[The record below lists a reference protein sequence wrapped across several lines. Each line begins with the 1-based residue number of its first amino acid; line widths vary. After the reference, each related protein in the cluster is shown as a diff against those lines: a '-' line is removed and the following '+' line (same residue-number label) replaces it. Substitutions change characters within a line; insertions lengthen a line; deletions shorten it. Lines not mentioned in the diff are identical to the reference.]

1 MFNQSRFEYLKQLS
15 DSDLLSDSQRKEYI
29 SLLKQY
35 KQQQTKKVLDN
46 TDEL

>member
-29 SLLKQY
+29 ALLKQY
-35 KQQQTKKVLDN
+35 KEQQTKKVLDN